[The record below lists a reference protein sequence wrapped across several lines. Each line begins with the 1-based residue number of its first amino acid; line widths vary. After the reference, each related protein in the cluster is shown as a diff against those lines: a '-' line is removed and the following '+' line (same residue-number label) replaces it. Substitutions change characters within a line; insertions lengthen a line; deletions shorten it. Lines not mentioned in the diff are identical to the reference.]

1 MLERTDLERTHSEIL
16 GRVEA
21 GAQHLC
27 ADGRAKE
34 SGSERA
40 SARHVGLGQGLAAI
54 GAVAW
59 FVSSICSHHS
69 HDEGGELEEMQR
81 EKMTLKLRLQATAQ
95 ASTSIPL
102 SGTAKGARTRR
113 RRCKRC

>member
-1 MLERTDLERTHSEIL
+1 MLERTDLERTQSEIL

-40 SARHVGLGQGLAAI
+40 SARHVGLRQGLAAI
-54 GAVAW
+54 EAVAW
-59 FVSSICSHHS
+59 FDSSIGSHHS
-69 HDEGGELEEMQR
+69 HDEGGELER
-81 EKMTLKLRLQATAQ
+81 SCGRWATEYDARSDRRSTTHMIG
-95 ASTSIPL
+95 ASRIL
-102 SGTAKGARTRR
+102 F
-113 RRCKRC
+113 

>member
-1 MLERTDLERTHSEIL
+1 MLERTDLERTHSQIL

-40 SARHVGLGQGLAAI
+40 STRHVGLGQGLAAI

-59 FVSSICSHHS
+59 FDSSIGSHHS
-69 HDEGGELEEMQR
+69 HDEGGELEAMQR